1 MQCLHNFDAGI
12 EIISIPAT
20 KVAVE
25 GDTPHLPPREVE
37 FASYCEPTLI
47 PRPSPDTNNSLLIY
61 QYSLT
66 SHHY

>member
-1 MQCLHNFDAGI
+1 MMQCLHNLDAGI

-37 FASYCEPTLI
+37 FASYCESTLT
-47 PRPSPDTNNSLLIY
+47 DQFYKSLYLW
-61 QYSLT
+61 
-66 SHHY
+66 